1 MKIYTK
7 TGDRGT
13 TQLLGGERVSK
24 SHALVNAYGT
34 LDELN
39 SHLGFCISMMSTPEF
54 EGLKQEL
61 EKVQHDLFTIGSHLA
76 CSDPSFA
83 SLLPQFSTERIHGLE
98 NWIDQMQSQLPELKN
113 FILPGGHPAASA
125 AHLART
131 VCRRAERELVCLQ
144 QDSFLT
150 YLAFLN
156 RLSDALFVVGRYS
169 NHLANHADILWQ
181 KT

>member
-7 TGDRGT
+7 TGDQGT
-13 TQLLGGERVSK
+13 TQLLGGERVNK
-24 SHALVNAYGT
+24 NHELVNAYGT

-39 SHLGFCISMMSTPEF
+39 SHLGFCISMMRDIEF

-61 EKVQHDLFTIGSHLA
+61 QKVQHDLFTIGSHLA

-83 SLLPQFSTERIHGLE
+83 SLLPQLKLERIQDLE
-98 NWIDQMQSQLPELKN
+98 LWIDQMQSQLPELKN

-131 VCRRAERELVCLQ
+131 VCRRAERELVGIQ
-144 QDSFLT
+144 QDSFMN
-150 YLAFLN
+150 YLAYLN

-169 NHLANHADILWQ
+169 NYLTKQADILWQ